1 MPGRR
6 TNKFHATAVVADG
19 IRFASKAEYR
29 RYCDLR
35 LLERAKRIEALEL
48 QPTYALGV
56 NGFHVCKYI
65 ADFRY
70 REGGKLIVEDV
81 KSKATLTP
89 ECKIKLKLMKGCHG
103 IDVLLTGKGMPA

>member
-1 MPGRR
+1 MARR
-6 TNKFHATAVVADG
+6 GKFNAHPVVADG
-19 IRFASKAEYR
+19 IRFASKAEHA
-29 RYCDLR
+29 RYCQLK
-35 LLERAKRIEALEL
+35 LLERAKHIEALEL

-70 REGGKLIVEDV
+70 REDGKLIVEDV

-103 IDVLLTGKGMPA
+103 IDVRLTGKGMPA